1 MTYNYTVQFV
11 GLYWVLTTRISIE
24 LDDTEGN
31 LSDEARE
38 KAETE
43 ADEAMQQE
51 LGISPLNFAHSAIV
65 TLHLED
71 EDIEL

>member
-1 MTYNYTVQFV
+1 MTYDYTVQFI
-11 GLYWVLTTRISIE
+11 GSYWVLSTRVSIE

-31 LSDEARE
+31 LSDEARD

-43 ADEAMQQE
+43 ADESIQGE

-65 TLHLED
+65 TLNLEG